1 MSLAQRIRQR
11 REQLAMS
18 QSALARRTGV
28 PQSRISE
35 FENGS
40 KTGMTLDTAK
50 RLARVLG
57 VSIDYLAGTW
67 DEEAE
72 AAPAEAP
79 PTAAAGT
86 TARQLGRP
94 RGRPRQAAPAGAS
107 G

>member
-67 DEEAE
+67 DEEA
-72 AAPAEAP
+72 
-79 PTAAAGT
+79 
-86 TARQLGRP
+86 
-94 RGRPRQAAPAGAS
+94 
-107 G
+107 

>member
-67 DEEAE
+67 DEEEQAPAD
-72 AAPAEAP
+72 AAPRPTGAP
-79 PTAAAGT
+79 PVP
-86 TARQLGRP
+86 GRLP
-94 RGRPRQAAPAGAS
+94 LVT
-107 G
+107 